1 MTKKVVRMIE
11 TRRSTVKHPELDS
24 LDRQLIAALQVNAR
38 ESVAS
43 LARRLGVA
51 RTTVLSR
58 LQRLEKQ
65 GVIHGYTV
73 QLAAP
78 FHEQGLQ
85 AYAGII
91 VKPKLGNQV
100 LRQLSQ
106 IPEVESAAT
115 VSGEFDLMI
124 WLRAR
129 STEELDLL
137 LDTIGALDGVV
148 RTHSAIVL
156 ARKFDRRH
164 RS

>member
-1 MTKKVVRMIE
+1 MNAFRY
-11 TRRSTVKHPELDS
+11 PELDS
-24 LDRQLIAALQVNAR
+24 LDRQLIAALQINAR

-43 LARRLGVA
+43 LARTLGVA
-51 RTTVLSR
+51 RTTILSR
-58 LQRLEKQ
+58 IQRLEKQ

-137 LDTIGALDGVV
+137 LDTIGALEGVV

-164 RS
+164 QHR

>member
-1 MTKKVVRMIE
+1 MTKKIVRMIE